1 MLPFQ
6 LSTVY
11 LCTTWRLDPKAL
23 ALLPSFLH
31 CGFLAACAKDMVFQ
45 GLTCLL
51 PWTPKLGDSK
61 IFLHDGNIC
70 THGVWS
76 ALLAD
81 QTL

>member
-61 IFLHDGNIC
+61 YSC
-70 THGVWS
+70 MMETYARMVYGVHF
-76 ALLAD
+76 
-81 QTL
+81 